1 MTIRIRRVERADA
14 ARVAELLGQ
23 LGYPTTAAEA
33 EERLDCWSD
42 DPASLLLG
50 ADADGLLVGVAA
62 LHVTPLLELTGRFGR
77 LVALVVDER
86 CRGTGVGRTLVEEIE
101 RQARQAGCLFMEVT
115 SSRHRDAAHRFY
127 QGLGYQET
135 SARKARFTRFLSAP
149 AAPGGAGPERK

>member
-1 MTIRIRRVERADA
+1 MTITIRRVERVDA

-23 LGYPTTAAEA
+23 LGYPTEPAEA
-33 EERLDCWSD
+33 EERLDQWSG

-50 ADADGLLVGVAA
+50 ADADGLLVGLAA
-62 LHVTPLLELTGRFGR
+62 LHVTPLLEITGRFGR

-86 CRGTGVGRTLVEEIE
+86 CRGTGVGRTLVEETE
-101 RQARQAGCLFMEVT
+101 RRARQAGCLFMEVT

-149 AAPGGAGPERK
+149 AASGGAEPGRE